1 MNPAMN
7 GYFNGNNNNNFNN
20 MNMAMN
26 PNMNLLQ
33 GLMQNMT
40 NPYLSVLSL
49 DSLRNTQ
56 YNDTQAMFLKMLNN
70 SKATTMMPTPNLY
83 GFPNQMF
90 NGTMNPNPSTN
101 GNTTL
106 PNYANTNT
114 NTNTN
119 ANKNAYTFQ

>member
-1 MNPAMN
+1 
-7 GYFNGNNNNNFNN
+7 
-20 MNMAMN
+20 
-26 PNMNLLQ
+26 
-33 GLMQNMT
+33 
-40 NPYLSVLSL
+40 
-49 DSLRNTQ
+49 
-56 YNDTQAMFLKMLNN
+56 MFLKMLNN

-90 NGTMNPNPSTN
+90 NGTMNPNPSAN